1 MKIGNSTIQFNMTI
15 RTDVRKKNLSLQDVP
30 YWRLY
35 ARKGDCI
42 GTGWKSDRVLTYDE
56 IVEYLTRCSRH
67 RVLEAYPRFSKRV
80 NDVYYYTFS
89 GKDWL
94 VINNSTG
101 EVLCE
106 YDTITSE
113 RVYLSDEYKSKASY
127 FKKKFE
133 MWYRG

>member
-15 RTDVRKKNLSLQDVP
+15 RTDVRKKNLKIQDVP

-42 GTGWKSDRVLTYDE
+42 CTDWKSGRVLTYDE
-56 IVEYLTRCSRH
+56 IVEYLTKYPKH

-80 NDVYYYTFS
+80 NDTYYYTFS
-89 GKDWL
+89 GKNWII
-94 VINNSTG
+94 INNNTG
-101 EVLCE
+101 EILCE
-106 YDTITSE
+106 YGPVTGELI
-113 RVYLSDEYKSKASY
+113 YLSDEYKSKASY

-133 MWYRG
+133 MWCRG